1 MDDIVKEFF
10 NGFFEKQ
17 VNKNILFYK
26 FPEETVVTYVKS
38 VNNEPVSNYLTY
50 IKNSIKQ
57 EKIEPDNICQFSNF
71 ADATSNLCVKLKSI
85 DNPGLSH
92 LEIGKLL
99 QDDGK
104 ERLDIAYTKYGE
116 NHAKLASMLGLVFR
130 LCSSYYLSGI
140 GYIYTEL
147 SPADQEKLL
156 IRLIIRTK
164 LVTQLYKA
172 SQNGIV
178 NLRDFL
184 SVLSD
189 STYVR
194 RRSNIKKVLN
204 CLSNTS
210 EYDFIDFIQHIE
222 LA

>member
-10 NGFFEKQ
+10 NGFFEEQ
-17 VNKNILFYK
+17 INKNILFYK
-26 FPEETVVTYVKS
+26 FPEEKVFTYVKS
-38 VNNEPVSNYLTY
+38 VNNEPVSNYLSF
-50 IKNSIKQ
+50 IKDSIKQ
-57 EKIEPDNICQFSNF
+57 ERIEPDNIYQFSNF
-71 ADATSNLCVKLKSI
+71 TDATINLCVKLKSI

-104 ERLDIAYTKYGE
+104 ERRDTACIKYGE
-116 NHAKLASMLGLVFR
+116 NHAKLANMLGIVFR
-130 LCSSYYLSGI
+130 LYSSYYLSGI

-147 SPADQEKLL
+147 PPTDQGKLL
-156 IRLIIRTK
+156 TRLIIRTK
-164 LVTQLYKA
+164 LITQLYKA
-172 SQNGIV
+172 SQNGTV

-194 RRSNIKKVLN
+194 RRSNIKKVLCVLYN
-204 CLSNTS
+204 ST
-210 EYDFIDFIQHIE
+210 EYDFKSFIDRITFV
-222 LA
+222 